1 MSAKTEVVLMK
12 KHGEVIAI
20 DPAMYEAHVLQ
31 GWYLFGM
38 GVIDGDGNV
47 EQTGKVIETP
57 AHVLETSDHVLKT
70 IPDFSQKPAE
80 VILPAAIIEEG
91 TAAKPVAKAK
101 KTAAQKPVGS
111 ETHPTEGK

>member
-31 GWYLFGM
+31 GWYLFGT
-38 GVIDGDGNV
+38 GVIDGYGNV

-80 VILPAAIIEEG
+80 VVLPAAIIEEG
-91 TAAKPVAKAK
+91 LAAEKA
-101 KTAAQKPVGS
+101 
-111 ETHPTEGK
+111 PTKRK